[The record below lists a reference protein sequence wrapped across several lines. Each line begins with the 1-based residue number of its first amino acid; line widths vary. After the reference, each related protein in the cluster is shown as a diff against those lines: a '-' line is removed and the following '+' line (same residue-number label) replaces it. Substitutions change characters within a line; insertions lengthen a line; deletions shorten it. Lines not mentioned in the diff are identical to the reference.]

1 MLQRRK
7 VYSSPE
13 LYQQVFSESDVITAS
28 IDSDED
34 NTKGLSSTWIG
45 GFSQ

>member
-1 MLQRRK
+1 MFQTRK

-13 LYQQVFSESDVITAS
+13 LHQQVFSENDVITAS
-28 IDSDED
+28 INSDED
-34 NTKGLSSTWIG
+34 NMKGLSSTWG